1 MGKHSLHSD
10 FLLFALLSLNN
21 YDIHKQF
28 ALYFLFTKKK
38 KDKSSYHF
46 FVLPKAIIALQH
58 KITVQKTIKN

>member
-1 MGKHSLHSD
+1 MTFTSNLHYTF
-10 FLLFALLSLNN
+10 FL
-21 YDIHKQF
+21 Q
-28 ALYFLFTKKK
+28 KK